1 MEKLR
6 QCNLVGGVMTP
17 PYVSVRNYFSAAS

>member
-6 QCNLVGGVMTP
+6 QCNLVGGVLTP
-17 PYVSVRNYFSAAS
+17 PYTAEESFLCLHY